1 MRRALLLL
9 TVLSL
14 FYTLSAQQEYKNNI
28 KLADNIKKDTLY
40 YWGLSDKMDDYE
52 DAQDN
57 AFNNLFK
64 NIQNNYKSNARL
76 FPGDQQ
82 DQLQNIFK
90 TFNEMVIQ
98 QSTSIILIEGDENQ
112 VFVYLSRKDFRQE
125 LDRRCKEIEYYVKL
139 GNDAY
144 EKDNQGDAL
153 RYYYISLMLTYSH
166 PNSKNLEME
175 IDGKKVIL
183 EKWLSARIDGDDGI
197 INTLNFNV
205 KEWNEEGNAYKVRVR
220 VTTKDGCAVTNVIL
234 KYNNGNTV
242 ATTRVENGN
251 SLLTVE
257 VHDGEPMTADM
268 LEIEVDMN
276 YNEIERECPVA
287 YQMMKSLKKKVKFN
301 GTAHELKKPEG
312 KKPTKKGGDEEN
324 PEIKVPKTKKDDP
337 KDYEVKDIKPY
348 VAVMEEV
355 EKAIRSHNY
364 QSVRGYFTDEGWVMF
379 EKLSKYGKGTII
391 RQPDYKFIKFK
402 NEVICRYVPM
412 QFQFNRVSFARD
424 IVFRFDESTQ
434 QINSLAFRLSDV
446 SERDLIK
453 ATKSSMNSTLVIM
466 TFLED
471 YQTSYGLRRI
481 EYLEQVLSDNAL
493 IIVGH
498 VVDKA
503 EVADQRTLNLDAKQV
518 SFIRRTKAEYIA
530 NLRDKFARLD
540 YINIHFANLEVERS
554 SSDEETYGIQVKQ
567 YYYASNY
574 SDEGYLFLMVDLTGD
589 TPIIHVRAWQDVK
602 TDIRDL
608 VTLRDVF

>member
-1 MRRALLLL
+1 MEKEEILAKAQEENKGVDLVDKQAQKEGAWIAYFVAVLAIIVVDMVNGFVLNNVNRGADFALFSMAFTAFL
-9 TVLSL
+9 VK
-14 FYTLSAQQEYKNNI
+14 YI
-28 KLADNIKKDTLY
+28 KL
-40 YWGLSDKMDDYE
+40 
-52 DAQDN
+52 
-57 AFNNLFK
+57 
-64 NIQNNYKSNARL
+64 
-76 FPGDQQ
+76 
-82 DQLQNIFK
+82 
-90 TFNEMVIQ
+90 
-98 QSTSIILIEGDENQ
+98 
-112 VFVYLSRKDFRQE
+112 RKR
-125 LDRRCKEIEYYVKL
+125 
-139 GNDAY
+139 
-144 EKDNQGDAL
+144 
-153 RYYYISLMLTYSH
+153 
-166 PNSKNLEME
+166 
-175 IDGKKVIL
+175 
-183 EKWLSARIDGDDGI
+183 
-197 INTLNFNV
+197 
-205 KEWNEEGNAYKVRVR
+205 
-220 VTTKDGCAVTNVIL
+220 
-234 KYNNGNTV
+234 
-242 ATTRVENGN
+242 
-251 SLLTVE
+251 
-257 VHDGEPMTADM
+257 
-268 LEIEVDMN
+268 
-276 YNEIERECPVA
+276 
-287 YQMMKSLKKKVKFN
+287 
-301 GTAHELKKPEG
+301 HELF
-312 KKPTKKGGDEEN
+312 
-324 PEIKVPKTKKDDP
+324 
-337 KDYEVKDIKPY
+337 
-348 VAVMEEV
+348 VA
-355 EKAIRSHNY
+355 ICW
-364 QSVRGYFTDEGWVMF
+364 D
-379 EKLSKYGKGTII
+379 
-391 RQPDYKFIKFK
+391 KFIKFK